1 MLQIVD
7 PIPADLI
14 YGDADTYTT
23 GFQQPRHL
31 EDLITTTVARQDPGR
46 AIDIGCNDGSLLEA
60 LRRAGYAQV
69 VGVEPNPVAASIARN
84 KGHQVY
90 TSYLTEELASQIVAD
105 CGAFDT
111 VYLRHVVEHVSDLE
125 AFFGALRALLRPD
138 GLLVLELPDVEE
150 GFALGSPAI
159 LWEEHVSYFTQ
170 ALAEYMLERFGFQI
184 SDRRR
189 YVFGGGS
196 LAFVAQK
203 KAVPASCAIRR
214 PDPSATTELLRG
226 FVAGMERQK
235 SEIESVV
242 SLARSSGYKVLIYGA
257 APRSCLLVSASGI
270 AEDDRLR
277 GRRSS
282 GHTASVDAGNG
293 SLRRIA
299 GRCRQDGWRQIALPV
314 GRGIGK
320 RIQGPGQDRSGDRR
334 KFCVRQPVSAAQYTG
349 KPRRGAAR
357 NRCQSEVKDRSRM
370 SRIDL
375 PLQPNGYRVQWSYL
389 PKQFSAHNIEE
400 ILDLFRKFVPTG
412 DFTLGK
418 PVREF
423 EQKFA
428 AMIGTRHAIGVNSG
442 TDALK
447 LSLKAVGVGPGDEV
461 ITTANTFI
469 ATVGAIGETYAR
481 PVFVDC
487 TDNFCM
493 DVSQVEA
500 KITKRTKA
508 LLPVHLAGTD
518 DRHACPHE
526 DRQEA

>member
-1 MLQIVD
+1 MSSARQCCLCKGRSLSLLFNLNDLPISHLLRKKRDDPDPRFSVGFECCQDCGLLQIVD

-31 EDLITTTVARQDPGR
+31 EDLITTTVARQDPGSV
-46 AIDIGCNDGSLLEA
+46 IDIGCNDGSLLEA

-125 AFFGALRALLRPD
+125 AFFRALRALLKPD

-196 LAFVAQK
+196 LAFVARK

-235 SEIESVV
+235 REIESVV

-270 AEDDRLR
+270 AKMIDFVVDDRQDIQHRLMPGTDR
-277 GRRSS
+277 F
-282 GHTASVDAGNG
+282 VG
-293 SLRRIA
+293 SLADVAKTA
-299 GRCRQDGWRQIALPV
+299 G
-314 GRGIGK
+314 GK
-320 RIQGPGQDRSGDRR
+320 LL
-334 KFCVRQPVSAAQYTG
+334 C
-349 KPRRGAAR
+349 
-357 NRCQSEVKDRSRM
+357 
-370 SRIDL
+370 L
-375 PLQPNGYRVQWSYL
+375 L
-389 PKQFSAHNIEE
+389 
-400 ILDLFRKFVPTG
+400 
-412 DFTLGK
+412 
-418 PVREF
+418 
-423 EQKFA
+423 
-428 AMIGTRHAIGVNSG
+428 
-442 TDALK
+442 
-447 LSLKAVGVGPGDEV
+447 GVGSENEFKV
-461 ITTANTFI
+461 RAKIEA
-469 ATVGAIGETYAR
+469 AIDASF
-481 PVFVDC
+481 VFVSLFPPRN
-487 TDNFCM
+487 TLESLAEARRAIAA
-493 DVSQVEA
+493 SQ
-500 KITKRTKA
+500 K
-508 LLPVHLAGTD
+508 
-518 DRHACPHE
+518 
-526 DRQEA
+526 

>member
-1 MLQIVD
+1 MSSARQCCLCKGRSLSLLFNLNDLPISHFLRKKRDDPDPRFSVGFECCQDCGLLQIVD

-14 YGDADTYTT
+14 YGEADTYTT

-60 LRRAGYAQV
+60 LSRAGYAKV
-69 VGVEPNPVAASIARN
+69 VGVEPNPVAASIARK

-125 AFFGALRALLRPD
+125 AFFGALRSLLRPD

-203 KAVPASCAIRR
+203 KAVPASCTIRR

-235 SEIESVV
+235 GEIKSVV

-257 APRSCLLVSASGI
+257 APRSCLLVSVSGI
-270 AEDDRLR
+270 AEMIDFVVDDRQDIQHRLMPGTDR
-277 GRRSS
+277 F
-282 GHTASVDAGNG
+282 VG
-293 SLRRIA
+293 SLADVAKMA
-299 GRCRQDGWRQIALPV
+299 G
-314 GRGIGK
+314 
-320 RIQGPGQDRSGDRR
+320 S
-334 KFCVRQPVSAAQYTG
+334 
-349 KPRRGAAR
+349 
-357 NRCQSEVKDRSRM
+357 
-370 SRIDL
+370 
-375 PLQPNGYRVQWSYL
+375 
-389 PKQFSAHNIEE
+389 
-400 ILDLFRKFVPTG
+400 
-412 DFTLGK
+412 
-418 PVREF
+418 
-423 EQKFA
+423 
-428 AMIGTRHAIGVNSG
+428 
-442 TDALK
+442 K
-447 LSLKAVGVGPGDEV
+447 LLCLLGVGSENEFKV
-461 ITTANTFI
+461 RAKIEA
-469 ATVGAIGETYAR
+469 AIDASF
-481 PVFVDC
+481 VFVSLFPPRN
-487 TDNFCM
+487 TLESLAEARRAIAA
-493 DVSQVEA
+493 SQ
-500 KITKRTKA
+500 K
-508 LLPVHLAGTD
+508 
-518 DRHACPHE
+518 
-526 DRQEA
+526 

>member
-1 MLQIVD
+1 MSSARQCCLCKGRSLSLLFNLNDLPISHFLRKKRDDPDPRFSVGFECCQDCGLLQIVD

-14 YGDADTYTT
+14 YGEADTYTT

-203 KAVPASCAIRR
+203 KAVPASCTIRR

-235 SEIESVV
+235 SEIKSVV
-242 SLARSSGYKVLIYGA
+242 SLARSSWLQGPHLWRGA
-257 APRSCLLVSASGI
+257 TLLPAGLCQSNCR
-270 AEDDRLR
+270 DDRLR

-282 GHTASVDAGNG
+282 GHTASADAGNG
-293 SLRRIA
+293 SLRRVA
-299 GRCRQDGWRQIALPV
+299 GRCRQDGWKQTALPV
-314 GRGIGK
+314 GRRDRKTNSRCGPRSK
-320 RIQGPGQDRSGDRR
+320 RPSTQVLCSSACFRR
-334 KFCVRQPVSAAQYTG
+334 AIRWKAS
-349 KPRRGAAR
+349 PRRGA
-357 NRCQSEVKDRSRM
+357 QS
-370 SRIDL
+370 
-375 PLQPNGYRVQWSYL
+375 P
-389 PKQFSAHNIEE
+389 
-400 ILDLFRKFVPTG
+400 
-412 DFTLGK
+412 
-418 PVREF
+418 PVRSE
-423 EQKFA
+423 
-428 AMIGTRHAIGVNSG
+428 G
-442 TDALK
+442 
-447 LSLKAVGVGPGDEV
+447 
-461 ITTANTFI
+461 
-469 ATVGAIGETYAR
+469 
-481 PVFVDC
+481 
-487 TDNFCM
+487 
-493 DVSQVEA
+493 
-500 KITKRTKA
+500 
-508 LLPVHLAGTD
+508 
-518 DRHACPHE
+518 
-526 DRQEA
+526 